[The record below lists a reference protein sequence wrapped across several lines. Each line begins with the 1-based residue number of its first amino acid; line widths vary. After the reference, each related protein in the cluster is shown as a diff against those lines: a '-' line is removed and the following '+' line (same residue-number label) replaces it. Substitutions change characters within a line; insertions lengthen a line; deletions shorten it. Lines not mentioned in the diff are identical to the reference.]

1 MPNYGSVLVSFR
13 GTTTRLTTD
22 VGQRTTDRQR
32 QPSHTWPLSRANNSM
47 AVVKLEVFLSS
58 DAVCLLNALDGR
70 VFMTIYSFCIVEHA
84 EHEVSE

>member
-1 MPNYGSVLVSFR
+1 
-13 GTTTRLTTD
+13 
-22 VGQRTTDRQR
+22 
-32 QPSHTWPLSRANNSM
+32 M